1 MQVLSYGYKLP
12 ETGDFGDVWF
22 VALED
27 NITRLNG
34 HTHDG
39 SDSSK
44 LPSSAITPNKSTVVS
59 GSFSLVSGEFRALVS
74 VPAGMAYDDLVV
86 ICKDP
91 ATGEQVYLSVAK
103 VSATTFYLYTSIQ
116 QDYEVYFLT

>member
-1 MQVLSYGYKLP
+1 
-12 ETGDFGDVWF
+12 
-22 VALED
+22 
-27 NITRLNG
+27 
-34 HTHDG
+34 
-39 SDSSK
+39 
-44 LPSSAITPNKSTVVS
+44 
-59 GSFSLVSGEFRALVS
+59 
-74 VPAGMAYDDLVV
+74 MAYDDLVV